1 MMKNVKLIFAFM
13 LCSTWVFAQM
23 TVSGTLKD
31 GATNEP
37 LIGASVVVKGTT
49 NGAITDTDGKYQLKV
64 ADGNGTLVFSFVG
77 YEPQE
82 LPINNRT
89 VIDLSLSEGKA
100 LQEVVVVGYGTV
112 KKSDVTGSVSSIT
125 SKQLEKI
132 PATNVVQA
140 MQGQAAGVDIVA
152 SSARPGAFPT
162 IRVRGNR
169 SLNAT
174 NNPLFVV
181 DGIPLSE
188 GASINDFNPTDIESI
203 EVLKDASATA
213 IYGARGANGVI
224 LVSMK
229 KGKKGKAQITYSG
242 STSVSSPLVP
252 FDMLNGGEMA
262 ELRREGL
269 RNNSLLTDYTTA
281 FPNPDQDFAFFGNQD
296 NNLWESVAD
305 AYTWIDRSKRI
316 AQKRP
321 ATAEEKAI
329 MQLYKDNVPT
339 NWVTSDSVFM
349 YDPSKVRTT
358 DWQSLVLR
366 TGRQQNHQIGITGG
380 ADNLGVSFSLG
391 YFDNQ
396 GIQKGQDYRR
406 YSTRLGLDW
415 SVTDKLKVGANIN
428 GNLIQQDWGTDVY
441 GVATGQLPIA
451 VPYDAD
457 GNVINYPGGDALIF
471 TPLNS
476 ITGELDDR
484 KTNRFFGSLYAEY
497 ELAKGLRYRANFGP
511 DFTMYRR
518 GMFQES
524 ATATRRGGTTY
535 GRYQNDQRYNY
546 TLENLL
552 YYNKTL
558 GEKHDFGVTL
568 LQSIQNDRFES
579 INLEVQDLPYNSQ
592 KFYNLGSTNATGADA
607 FSSNYSLVK
616 LMSYMG
622 RVNYSFDN
630 KYLFTASLRRDGSSV
645 LAEGN
650 KWDIFP
656 SFAVAWKVHEEG
668 FLKDSKFF
676 NELKFRAG
684 YGRTGNAAVNP
695 YSTGGGL
702 AKTRYAWDN
711 NAAWGFVP
719 NLIANPDLKWETTG
733 QVDVGIDF
741 SLANNRISGTFDV
754 YRANTTD
761 LLMDRQIPTASGFGS
776 IQANI
781 GATRNSGVE
790 LSLNTINID
799 RSSFRWNTNVIF
811 TKNKEEI
818 VKLYGGTNDDIGNR
832 WFIGQPVVAY
842 YDYVHQ
848 GVWKIAEKAAAAEY
862 GATPGLGKFLDIN
875 GDKKIDPSNDRKI
888 IGSNVPI
895 WTGSMTN
902 TLAYKGF
909 ELSAMVYARVG
920 QTILNSYRRAT
931 LTGRYNDAGD
941 GVLRNNY
948 WTPYRED
955 TEYPKAN
962 AQQERPINPEAYLY
976 TDGSFVKLRNVTLGY
991 NLPANMITKTGLK
1004 SLYIFGTAQN
1014 PMLWS
1019 PFKITDPEFSSSSR
1033 TFNDQLFGIN
1043 LTEKQFTFG
1052 VRVGL

>member
-1 MMKNVKLIFAFM
+1 MKNVKLLFAFM
-13 LCSTWVFAQM
+13 LCSVWSYAQI
-23 TVSGTLKD
+23 TISGTLKD
-31 GATNEP
+31 AATSEP
-37 LIGASVVVKGTT
+37 LIGASVVVKGTS
-49 NGAITDTDGKYQLKV
+49 NGAVTDTDGKYQLKV

-82 LPINNRT
+82 LSINNRT

-140 MQGQAAGVDIVA
+140 MQGQAAGVDIVQ
-152 SSARPGAFPT
+152 SSARPGAFPS

-174 NNPLFVV
+174 NSPLFVV

-229 KGKKGKAQITYSG
+229 KGKKGKSQITYSG
-242 STSVSSPLVP
+242 STSVSSPLIP
-252 FDMLNGGEMA
+252 LDMLNGGEMA

-269 RNNSLLTDYTTA
+269 RHNSTLTDYTTA
-281 FPNPDQDFAFFGNQD
+281 FPNPEQDFAFFGNQD

-305 AYTWIDRSKRI
+305 AYTWVDRSKRI

-380 ADNLGVSFSLG
+380 SDNLGVSFSLG

-415 SVTDKLKVGANIN
+415 NVTDKLKVGANIN
-428 GNLIQQDWGTDVY
+428 GNLIQQDWGSDVY
-441 GVATGQLPIA
+441 GVASGQLPIA
-451 VPYDAD
+451 VPYDAA

-484 KTNRFFGSLYAEY
+484 KTNRFFGSFYAEY

-511 DFTMYRR
+511 DFTMFRR

-524 ATATRRGGTTY
+524 ATNTRRGGTTY

-568 LQSIQNDRFES
+568 LQSIQNDRFEN

-607 FSSNYSLVK
+607 FSSNFTLVK
-616 LMSYMG
+616 LMSFMG

-656 SFAVAWKVHEEG
+656 SFAVAWKIHEEG
-668 FLKDSKFF
+668 FLKNSQIF
-676 NELKFRAG
+676 NELKLRAG

-711 NAAWGFVP
+711 SAAWGFVP
-719 NLIANPDLKWETTG
+719 NLIANPDLKWEKTD
-733 QVDVGIDF
+733 QVDVGLDF

-790 LSLNTINID
+790 LALNTINID
-799 RSSFRWNTNVIF
+799 RSNFRWNSNVIF

-842 YDYVHQ
+842 YDYTHQ

-888 IGSNVPI
+888 IGSNVPN
-895 WTGSMTN
+895 WTGSLTN
-902 TLAYKGF
+902 TFSYKGF
-909 ELSAMVYARVG
+909 ELSAMVYARMG
-920 QTILNSYRRAT
+920 QTILNSYYRAT
-931 LTGRYNDAGD
+931 LTGRYNDAGA
-941 GVLRNNY
+941 GVLRDNY
-948 WTPYRED
+948 WTPYREN
-955 TEYPKAN
+955 TVYPKAN
-962 AQQERPINPEAYLY
+962 AQQERPINPESYLY

-991 NLPANMITKTGLK
+991 NLPANLISKTGLK
-1004 SLYIFGTAQN
+1004 SLYIYGTAQN
-1014 PMLWS
+1014 PMMWS